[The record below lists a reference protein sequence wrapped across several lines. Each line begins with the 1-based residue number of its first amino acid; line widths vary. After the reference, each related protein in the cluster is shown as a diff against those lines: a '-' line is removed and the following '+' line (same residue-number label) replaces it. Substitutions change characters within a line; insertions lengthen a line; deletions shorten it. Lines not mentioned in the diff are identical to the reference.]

1 MPRYDV
7 EGQSHTL
14 LIITIGWGPSQA
26 EECVALPRQQ
36 LTLMITLLC
45 RVEAALSKA
54 CVPFTSFL
62 DSFSC
67 NQDFDINRKLR
78 GNRLFRFNSGFLD
91 GLAETIF

>member
-14 LIITIGWGPSQA
+14 LIITTGWGPSQA

-36 LTLMITLLC
+36 LTLMIIRLC

-54 CVPFTSFL
+54 CVPFHF
-62 DSFSC
+62 
-67 NQDFDINRKLR
+67 I
-78 GNRLFRFNSGFLD
+78 
-91 GLAETIF
+91 I